1 MKGRKN
7 SFEAFEHNI
16 EPQTE
21 LSNGCSLAIRMVEE
35 RRNSP
40 SSVVILRDLMDLME
54 KGILFYCL
62 FVQRDQ
68 DRTIRMSCGNGELD
82 VMRCQVRLLL

>member
-7 SFEAFEHNI
+7 SFEHNI
-16 EPQTE
+16 GPQTE
-21 LSNGCSLAIRMVEE
+21 LSNGCSLAIRMEE
-35 RRNSP
+35 KRWNSP
-40 SSVVILRDLMDLME
+40 SSVVILHDLMDLME
-54 KGILFYCL
+54 RGILFYCL
-62 FVQRDQ
+62 SVQRDQ